1 VFSLLITAIDLYRP
15 QVMYLYSATDRHVGL
30 LGYRLTR

>member
-1 VFSLLITAIDLYRP
+1 
-15 QVMYLYSATDRHVGL
+15 MYLYSATDRHVGL